1 MKKIFII
8 WALILGMVSEAGA
21 VLKEKNLDSTL
32 VILRAELTKHY
43 QELNDQRNE
52 QRKQSQ
58 EVFRNLTQTM
68 KQSNQNALMLYSQK
82 QEYLFDLTYACH
94 QATEQYQRF
103 QRQQLPFREFINNTS
118 GEIARYDS
126 LINSLQAMPTNIMG
140 AQAIKDRSVCLT
152 LATVIKRTLEEDS
165 QQMEDYIRYYNTTEQ
180 RLKHMND
187 YAQKRYYDIQTSIF
201 VNGGDTYLDI
211 LRNILYSGVWQR
223 YTLITEKAKRKEE
236 AHAK

>member
-140 AQAIKDRSVCLT
+140 AQAIKTVASV
-152 LATVIKRTLEEDS
+152 
-165 QQMEDYIRYYNTTEQ
+165 
-180 RLKHMND
+180 
-187 YAQKRYYDIQTSIF
+187 
-201 VNGGDTYLDI
+201 
-211 LRNILYSGVWQR
+211 
-223 YTLITEKAKRKEE
+223 
-236 AHAK
+236 

>member
-1 MKKIFII
+1 MKKLLII
-8 WALILGMVSEAGA
+8 MALIMGMVSEAGA

-43 QELNDQRNE
+43 QELHE
-52 QRKQSQ
+52 QRSEQRRQSQ
-58 EVFRNLTQTM
+58 EVFLNLRETM

-103 QRQQLPFREFINNTS
+103 QRQQLPFRAFISNTS

-126 LINSLQAMPTNIMG
+126 LINSLQVMPTNIMG
-140 AQAIKDRSVCLT
+140 AQARTDRSVCLT
-152 LATVIKRTLEEDS
+152 LATVIKHTLEEDS
-165 QQMEDYIRYYNTTEQ
+165 QQMEDYIKYYNMTEQ

-201 VNGGDTYLDI
+201 VNGGYTYFQI
-211 LRNILYSGVWQR
+211 LRHIK
-223 YTLITEKAKRKEE
+223 EK
-236 AHAK
+236 